1 MVTVKILASFVQN
14 FRKMIKAGDKVRF
27 LNAVGGGVVKS
38 VINKTMVNVE
48 DYDGFEIPPLISEL
62 VVVDDTLSMNA
73 EKRQAGIRANEKK
86 EKEELPVKKELPKA
100 EPKII
105 SGKDAPDCYF
115 AFVPQNE
122 LNPVAGELKV
132 YLVNNSNNFV
142 LYNYSHLKNKMYRS
156 VESGK
161 MNPNS
166 KRYLESF
173 SRMDLNEL
181 PDFQFQ
187 LVFFREESFKLEAPV
202 VKSLRLN
209 PVKFYRENSYEKTR
223 YFAQNAMAISLLGPD
238 MESEVAQLS
247 EAGLAEAILEK
258 EKPKTVVS
266 KKIASPDLV
275 EIDLHI
281 HELLEDTRGLTNH
294 EMLEVQLGRFRNEL
308 ETAISN
314 GTKRIVFIHGIGN
327 GTLKQELRQE
337 LTTKYKKYYFQD
349 ASFKEYGYGATMVI
363 LKTA

>member
-1 MVTVKILASFVQN
+1 
-14 FRKMIKAGDKVRF
+14 MIKAGDKIRF

-48 DYDGFEIPPLISEL
+48 DYDGFEIPTLISEL
-62 VVVDDTLSMNA
+62 VVVDDTQSMNA
-73 EKRQAGIRANEKK
+73 EKRFARIRANEKEV
-86 EKEELPVKKELPKA
+86 EKPVKKEQPIVELKY
-100 EPKII
+100 I
-105 SGKDAPDCYF
+105 SGKDTPDCYF

-122 LNPVAGELKV
+122 VNFVEGELKV

-173 SRMDLNEL
+173 TRLDLNEL
-181 PDFQFQ
+181 PEFQFQ
-187 LVFFREESFKLEAPV
+187 LLFFREESFKLEAPL
-202 VKSLRLN
+202 VKSFRLN
-209 PVKFYRENSYEKTR
+209 PVKFYRQNSYGKTKF
-223 YFAQNAMAISLLGPD
+223 FAQSAIVFSLLEPD
-238 MESEVAQLS
+238 LETELAKLS
-247 EAGLAEAILEK
+247 EPELAKLITEK
-258 EKPKTVVS
+258 DGPKTEPP
-266 KKIASPDLV
+266 KKVASPDLV

-281 HELLEDTRGLTNH
+281 HELIEDTRGLANH

-308 ETAISN
+308 DTAIAN
-314 GTKRIVFIHGIGN
+314 GTRRIVFIHGIGN
-327 GTLKQELRQE
+327 GTLKQELRKE
-337 LTTKYKKYYFQD
+337 LSSKYKKYYFQD

-363 LKTA
+363 LKNA

>member
-1 MVTVKILASFVQN
+1 M
-14 FRKMIKAGDKVRF
+14 KAGDKVRF

-48 DYDGFEIPPLISEL
+48 DYDGFEVPTLISEL
-62 VVVDDTLSMNA
+62 VVVDDSLSMNT
-73 EKRQAGIRANEKK
+73 EKRFARIRANEKK
-86 EKEELPVKKELPKA
+86 EEQPEIKEQPKA
-100 EPKII
+100 EPKYIA
-105 SGKDAPDCYF
+105 GKDSPDCYL

-122 LNPVAGELKV
+122 ANPVDGELKV

-142 LYNYSHLKNKMYRS
+142 LYNYSHLKNKVYRS

-173 SRMDLNEL
+173 TRMDLNEL

-187 LVFFREESFKLEAPV
+187 LVFFLEESPKLESPV

-209 PVKFYRENSYEKTR
+209 PVKFYRQNSYEKTK
-223 YFAQNAMAISLLGPD
+223 YFTQNAMVISLLETELETEVEKLT
-238 MESEVAQLS
+238 ESEVAKVIQ
-247 EAGLAEAILEK
+247 EK
-258 EKPKTVVS
+258 DEPKVVLKRTV
-266 KKIASPDLV
+266 SPELV

-281 HELLEDTRGLTNH
+281 HELLEDTRGLSNH

-308 ETAISN
+308 ETAIGN

-327 GTLKQELRQE
+327 GTLKQELRKE
-337 LTTKYKKYYFQD
+337 LSTKYKKYYFQD

-363 LKTA
+363 LKNA

>member
-1 MVTVKILASFVQN
+1 
-14 FRKMIKAGDKVRF
+14 MIKTGDKVRF
-27 LNAVGGGVVKS
+27 LNAVGGGIVKS

-48 DYDGFEIPPLISEL
+48 DYDGFEVPTLISEL
-62 VVVDDTLSMNA
+62 VVVDDANSMNA
-73 EKRQAGIRANEKK
+73 EKRHAKIRADEKK
-86 EKEELPVKKELPKA
+86 EKEEIPEKKELPKV

-105 SGKDAPDCYF
+105 SGKDVPDCYM

-122 LNPVAGELKV
+122 ANPVEGEIKV
-132 YLVNNSNNFV
+132 YLVNNSNNFA
-142 LYNYSHLKNKMYRS
+142 LYNYSHLKNKTFRS

-187 LVFFREESFKLEAPV
+187 LIFFREESFKLEAPV
-202 VKSLRLN
+202 IKNLRMN
-209 PVKFYRENSYEKTR
+209 PVKFYRQNSYEKTK
-223 YFAQNAMAISLLGPD
+223 YFTQNALVISLLETD
-238 MESEVAQLS
+238 IETELSQISEVELTK
-247 EAGLAEAILEK
+247 AILEK
-258 EKPKTVVS
+258 EEPKTVVA
-266 KKIASPDLV
+266 KKLASPDLV
-275 EIDLHI
+275 EVDLHI

-294 EMLEVQLGRFRNEL
+294 EMLEIQLGKFRNEL
-308 ETAISN
+308 ESAIGN
-314 GTKRIVFIHGIGN
+314 GTRRIVFIHGIGN
-327 GTLKQELRQE
+327 GTLKQELRKE

-363 LKTA
+363 LKNA

>member
-1 MVTVKILASFVQN
+1 
-14 FRKMIKAGDKVRF
+14 MIKAGDKVRF

-48 DYDGFEIPPLISEL
+48 DYDGFQVPTLVSEL
-62 VVVDDTLSMNA
+62 VVVDDSVSMDP
-73 EKRQAGIRANEKK
+73 EKRSAKLRTPAKK
-86 EKEELPVKKELPKA
+86 EEPEVKKELPKA
-100 EPKII
+100 EPKYI
-105 SGKDAPDCYF
+105 SGKDTPDFYM

-122 LNPVAGELKV
+122 ANPVDGELKV

-142 LYNYSHLKNKMYRS
+142 LYNYSHLKNKVYRS

-173 SRMDLNEL
+173 SRFDLNEL
-181 PDFQFQ
+181 PEFQFQ
-187 LVFFREESFKLEAPV
+187 LIFFLEESPKLESPV

-209 PVKFYRENSYEKTR
+209 PVKFYRQNSYEKTK
-223 YFAQNAMAISLLGPD
+223 YFAQNAMVISLLEPD
-238 MESEVAQLS
+238 MEMEVAKLT
-247 EAGLAEAILEK
+247 ETEVAKVVLEK
-258 EKPKTVVS
+258 EEPKVVV
-266 KKIASPDLV
+266 KRAASPDLV

-281 HELLEDTRGLTNH
+281 HELLEDTRGLSNH

-308 ETAISN
+308 ESAIAN
-314 GTKRIVFIHGIGN
+314 GTRRIVFIHGIGN
-327 GTLKQELRQE
+327 GTLKQELRKE
-337 LTTKYKKYYFQD
+337 LSTKYKKYYFQD

-363 LKTA
+363 LKNA

>member
-1 MVTVKILASFVQN
+1 M
-14 FRKMIKAGDKVRF
+14 KAGDKVRF

-48 DYDGFEIPPLISEL
+48 DYDGFEVPTLISEL
-62 VVVDDTLSMNA
+62 VVVDDSLSMNT
-73 EKRQAGIRANEKK
+73 EKRFAWIRANEKK
-86 EKEELPVKKELPKA
+86 EEQPGIKEQPKA
-100 EPKII
+100 EPKYIA
-105 SGKDAPDCYF
+105 GKDSPDCYL

-122 LNPVAGELKV
+122 ANPVDGELKV

-142 LYNYSHLKNKMYRS
+142 LYNYSHLKNKVYRS

-173 SRMDLNEL
+173 TRMDLNEL

-187 LVFFREESFKLEAPV
+187 LVFFLEESPKLESPV

-209 PVKFYRENSYEKTR
+209 PVKFYRQNSYEKTK
-223 YFAQNAMAISLLGPD
+223 YFTQNAMVISLLETELETEVEKLT
-238 MESEVAQLS
+238 ESEVAKVIQ
-247 EAGLAEAILEK
+247 EK
-258 EKPKTVVS
+258 DEPKVVVKRTV
-266 KKIASPDLV
+266 SPDLV

-281 HELLEDTRGLTNH
+281 HELLEDTRGLSNH

-308 ETAISN
+308 ETAIGN

-327 GTLKQELRQE
+327 GTLKQELRKE
-337 LTTKYKKYYFQD
+337 LSTKYKKYYFQD

-363 LKTA
+363 LKNA

>member
-1 MVTVKILASFVQN
+1 M
-14 FRKMIKAGDKVRF
+14 KAGDKVRF

-48 DYDGFEIPPLISEL
+48 DYDGFEVPTLISEL
-62 VVVDDTLSMNA
+62 VVVDDSLSMNA
-73 EKRQAGIRANEKK
+73 EKRFARIRANEKK
-86 EKEELPVKKELPKA
+86 EEQPEIKEQPKA
-100 EPKII
+100 EPKYIA
-105 SGKDAPDCYF
+105 GKDSPDCYL

-122 LNPVAGELKV
+122 ANPVDGELKV

-142 LYNYSHLKNKMYRS
+142 LYNYSHLKNKVYRS

-173 SRMDLNEL
+173 TRMDLNEL

-187 LVFFREESFKLEAPV
+187 LIFFLEESPKLESPV

-209 PVKFYRENSYEKTR
+209 PVKFYRQNSYEKTR
-223 YFAQNAMAISLLGPD
+223 YFAQNAIVISLLEAD
-238 MESEVAQLS
+238 MESEVAKLT
-247 EAGLAEAILEK
+247 ETEVAKVVLEK
-258 EKPKTVVS
+258 DEPKVVVKRTV
-266 KKIASPDLV
+266 SPDLV

-281 HELLEDTRGLTNH
+281 HELLEDTRGLSNH

-308 ETAISN
+308 ETAIAN

-337 LTTKYKKYYFQD
+337 LSTKFKKYYFQD

-363 LKTA
+363 LKNA

>member
-1 MVTVKILASFVQN
+1 
-14 FRKMIKAGDKVRF
+14 MIKAGDKVRF

-38 VINKTMVNVE
+38 VISKTMVSVE
-48 DYDGFEIPPLISEL
+48 DYDGFEVPTLISEL
-62 VVVDDTLSMNA
+62 VVVDDSLSMNA
-73 EKRQAGIRANEKK
+73 EKRHARLRANEKQEEQPKIK
-86 EKEELPVKKELPKA
+86 EQPKV
-100 EPKII
+100 EPKYVA
-105 SGKDAPDCYF
+105 GKDSPDCYM

-122 LNPVAGELKV
+122 LNPVEGEVKV

-142 LYNYSHLKNKMYRS
+142 LYNYSHLKNKAYRS

-173 SRMDLNEL
+173 TRMDLNDL
-181 PDFQFQ
+181 PEFQFQ
-187 LVFFREESFKLEAPV
+187 LLFFLEESPKLESPV
-202 VKSLRLN
+202 TKCLRLN

-223 YFAQNAMAISLLGPD
+223 YFVQDALVISLLEPD
-238 MESEVAQLS
+238 METEVAKLS
-247 EAGLAEAILEK
+247 DSEISKVVLEK
-258 EKPKTVVS
+258 DIPKVAVKRTV
-266 KKIASPDLV
+266 SPDLV

-308 ETAISN
+308 ETAIAN
-314 GTKRIVFIHGIGN
+314 GTRRIVFIHGIGN
-327 GTLKQELRQE
+327 GTLKQELRKE
-337 LTTKYKKYYFQD
+337 LSTKYKKYYFQD

-363 LKTA
+363 LKNA

>member
-1 MVTVKILASFVQN
+1 M
-14 FRKMIKAGDKVRF
+14 KAGDKVRF

-48 DYDGFEIPPLISEL
+48 DYDGFEVPTLISEL
-62 VVVDDTLSMNA
+62 VVVDDSLSMNT
-73 EKRQAGIRANEKK
+73 EKRFARIRANEKK
-86 EKEELPVKKELPKA
+86 EEQPEIKEQPKA
-100 EPKII
+100 EPKYIA
-105 SGKDAPDCYF
+105 GKDSPDCYL

-122 LNPVAGELKV
+122 ANPVDGELKV

-142 LYNYSHLKNKMYRS
+142 LYNYSHLKNKVYRS

-173 SRMDLNEL
+173 TRMDLNEL

-187 LVFFREESFKLEAPV
+187 LVFFLEESPKLESPV

-209 PVKFYRENSYEKTR
+209 PVKFYRQNSYEKTK
-223 YFAQNAMAISLLGPD
+223 YFTQNAMVISLLETELETEVEKLT
-238 MESEVAQLS
+238 ESEVAKVIQ
-247 EAGLAEAILEK
+247 EK
-258 EKPKTVVS
+258 DEPKVVLKRTV
-266 KKIASPDLV
+266 SPELV

-281 HELLEDTRGLTNH
+281 HELLEDTRGLSNH

-308 ETAISN
+308 ETAIGN

-327 GTLKQELRQE
+327 GTLKQELRKE
-337 LTTKYKKYYFQD
+337 LSAKYKKYYFQD

-363 LKTA
+363 LKNA